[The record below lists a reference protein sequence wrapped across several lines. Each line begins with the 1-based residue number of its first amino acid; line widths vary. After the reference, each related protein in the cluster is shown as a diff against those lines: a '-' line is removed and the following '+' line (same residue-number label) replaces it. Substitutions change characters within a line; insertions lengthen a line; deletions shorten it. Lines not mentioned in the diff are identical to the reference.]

1 MEVREERRRL
11 GSRKSFLAEEQKVE
25 SRKNRRATIRKK
37 PRNI

>member
-1 MEVREERRRL
+1 MEVREERCHL

-25 SRKNRRATIRKK
+25 SRKNRGVTIREK